1 MYIFVF
7 IIGIKLFT
15 MIKQF
20 VLLCTMS
27 CAFLLTEAQPPSSE
41 KIMSDAYASAK
52 KESKNIIV
60 IFHAS
65 WCGWCHKMDRS
76 MEDPSCKKFFDNNYI
91 TVHMVVDESRD
102 KKDLENPGASEFRDT
117 YFGKGQGLP
126 YWLVFDQDGHIL
138 ADSKMRKA
146 GEAAEAGDNTGCPA
160 SKEEVAH
167 FITVLRRTSDLKD
180 DELEII
186 EKRFRQN
193 EN

>member
-1 MYIFVF
+1 MTKRFAF
-7 IIGIKLFT
+7 SC
-15 MIKQF
+15 
-20 VLLCTMS
+20 LLL
-27 CAFLLTEAQPPSSE
+27 CAFLFTNAQVPTAD
-41 KIMSDAYASAK
+41 KIMSDAYAAAK

-76 MEDPSCKKFFDNNYI
+76 MEDPSCKKFFVDNYI
-91 TVHMVVDESRD
+91 TVHLVVDESPG
-102 KKDLENPGASEFRDT
+102 KKDLENTGASELRDK

-126 YWLVFDQDGHIL
+126 YWLVFDKDGQIL

-146 GEAAEAGDNTGCPA
+146 GEGSDAGENTGCPA

-167 FITVLRRTSDLKD
+167 FITVLRRTSDINEE
-180 DELEII
+180 ELIII

>member
-1 MYIFVF
+1 MTKRFTFSCLLLCVF
-7 IIGIKLFT
+7 LFT
-15 MIKQF
+15 K
-20 VLLCTMS
+20 
-27 CAFLLTEAQPPSSE
+27 AQVPSAD
-41 KIMSDAYASAK
+41 KLMSDAYAAAK
-52 KESKNIIV
+52 KENKNIIV

-76 MEDPSCKKFFDNNYI
+76 MEDPSCKKFFDDNYI
-91 TVHMVVDESRD
+91 TVHMVVDESTD
-102 KKDLENPGASEFRDT
+102 KKDLENPGASEFRDK

-126 YWLVFDQDGHIL
+126 YWLVFNNEGHIL
-138 ADSKMRKA
+138 ADSKMRKTGQGTEA
-146 GEAAEAGDNTGCPA
+146 GENTGCPA

-180 DELEII
+180 DELAII